1 MDQKSRYQEYSIEAE
16 RTDKILDCLNRIRWE
31 QDPTLAY
38 RFSCAHGICGSD
50 AMVINGR
57 IALACQSLIGDYK
70 TSNNFV
76 IEPLPLFTV
85 VKDPQAYLSY
95 SDHAVEFYKF
105 FIDGV
110 FKSFTIFIVSLIG
123 AGQILVG
130 IFLLRKGKLFLL
142 GILGGIIFLIAIAP
156 LGIGSA
162 FPSTLLMAL
171 SLILLYR
178 RYKKV

>member
-1 MDQKSRYQEYSIEAE
+1 MNLPDYWFPYVVTHIITIILIIVCYKWP
-16 RTDKILDCLNRIRWE
+16 KIGKIAWGIIFI
-31 QDPTLAY
+31 LA
-38 RFSCAHGICGSD
+38 GIFN
-50 AMVINGR
+50 I
-57 IALACQSLIGDYK
+57 
-70 TSNNFV
+70 
-76 IEPLPLFTV
+76 FTV

-110 FKSFTIFIVSLIG
+110 FNSFTIFIVSLIG

-162 FPSTLLMAL
+162 FPSTLLMAF
-171 SLILLYR
+171 SLILLHLR
-178 RYKKV
+178 LKKV